1 MHCLPLSRVV
11 GGVKPIPATLERH
24 YMKTP
29 KASPDVTVLGPV
41 TQCFSII
48 VFFLKFVFW
57 FEFCLSY

>member
-1 MHCLPLSRVV
+1 MRCLPLTRVV

-41 TQCFSII
+41 TQCFSIT
-48 VFFLKFVFW
+48 VFFL
-57 FEFCLSY
+57 